1 MATTVADEVS
11 ALTRIFSSSPP
22 KLERTNRVPQSLS
35 RPKTMNIYIANRD
48 AERVEFLPCSKCS
61 YTRSQSHTPLQINE
75 FGNFHSTL
83 IESGEC
89 KYHVVGLFPFS
100 FFPCTSAI
108 NPASPDPIPL
118 MPPPYTF
125 RTRFSNV
132 EKQSKPAAGQ
142 PLPTKNTKNQKLNA
156 VHVST
161 FSNQSVGLTLH
172 KKLFYNNLMNP
183 LRSFLTAAVFCV
195 LLGFRIT
202 DANGAETLD
211 IAVIPKGTSHE
222 FWKSIHAGALKAQQ
236 ELQAKG
242 QPVRIIWKG
251 PLREDD
257 REQQIQVVENFIA
270 QRIDGMVLAP
280 LDNRALVAPTERAI
294 RARVPVVIIDSALK
308 SDLPAS
314 YISTDNK
321 KGGQLGAQH
330 LSKILGGKGSVI
342 LLRYQVGSASTEE
355 REAGFMEEIKK
366 HPGIKVIS
374 QDQYAGATRDSAY
387 KAARNLFNRY
397 KEVDGIFCPCEPVT
411 IGVLMALKD
420 IGKTGKVQLV
430 GFDSGTQSVEGL
442 KNGSVQGLVVQNP
455 LKMGYLGV
463 MTMVDHI
470 KGTKVPRR
478 IDTGVQV
485 VSPENM
491 NQPEMNELIY
501 PPYEKYLK
509 EAK

>member
-1 MATTVADEVS
+1 MTV
-11 ALTRIFSSSPP
+11 
-22 KLERTNRVPQSLS
+22 
-35 RPKTMNIYIANRD
+35 
-48 AERVEFLPCSKCS
+48 
-61 YTRSQSHTPLQINE
+61 
-75 FGNFHSTL
+75 
-83 IESGEC
+83 
-89 KYHVVGLFPFS
+89 
-100 FFPCTSAI
+100 
-108 NPASPDPIPL
+108 
-118 MPPPYTF
+118 
-125 RTRFSNV
+125 
-132 EKQSKPAAGQ
+132 
-142 PLPTKNTKNQKLNA
+142 
-156 VHVST
+156 
-161 FSNQSVGLTLH
+161 
-172 KKLFYNNLMNP
+172 MNP
-183 LRSFLTAAVFCV
+183 LKCFATAALCCSV
-195 LLGFRIT
+195 LSFIT
-202 DANGAETLD
+202 PSASAAESLD

-236 ELQAKG
+236 ELQANG
-242 QPVRIIWKG
+242 QPVKIIWKG

-257 REQQIQVVENFIA
+257 REQQIQVVENFIS
-270 QRIDGMVLAP
+270 QRVDGMVLAP

-314 YISTDNK
+314 YISTDNY

-330 LSKILGGKGSVI
+330 LSKILGGKGKVI

-355 REAGFMEEIKK
+355 REAGFMDEIKK
-366 HPGIKVIS
+366 HSGIKVIS

-387 KAARNLFNRY
+387 KAAQNLFNRY
-397 KEVDGIFCPCEPVT
+397 KDVNGIFCPCEPVT

-420 IGKTGKVQLV
+420 IGKTGAVQLM

-470 KGTKVPRR
+470 NKKKVPRR

-485 VSPENM
+485 VTPENM

-501 PPYEKYLK
+501 PPYDKYLK
-509 EAK
+509 N

>member
-1 MATTVADEVS
+1 
-11 ALTRIFSSSPP
+11 
-22 KLERTNRVPQSLS
+22 
-35 RPKTMNIYIANRD
+35 
-48 AERVEFLPCSKCS
+48 
-61 YTRSQSHTPLQINE
+61 
-75 FGNFHSTL
+75 
-83 IESGEC
+83 
-89 KYHVVGLFPFS
+89 
-100 FFPCTSAI
+100 
-108 NPASPDPIPL
+108 
-118 MPPPYTF
+118 
-125 RTRFSNV
+125 
-132 EKQSKPAAGQ
+132 
-142 PLPTKNTKNQKLNA
+142 
-156 VHVST
+156 
-161 FSNQSVGLTLH
+161 
-172 KKLFYNNLMNP
+172 MNP
-183 LRSFLTAAVFCV
+183 LKCFATAALCCSV
-195 LLGFRIT
+195 LSFI
-202 DANGAETLD
+202 APSASAAESLD

-236 ELQAKG
+236 ELQGNG
-242 QPVRIIWKG
+242 QPVKIIWKG

-257 REQQIQVVENFIA
+257 REQQIQVVENFIS
-270 QRIDGMVLAP
+270 QRVDGMVLAP

-314 YISTDNK
+314 YISTDNY

-330 LSKILGGKGSVI
+330 LSKILGGKGNVI

-355 REAGFMEEIKK
+355 REAGFMDEIKK
-366 HPGIKVIS
+366 HSGIKVIS

-387 KAARNLFNRY
+387 KAAQNLFNRY
-397 KEVDGIFCPCEPVT
+397 KDVNGIFCPCEPVT

-420 IGKTGKVQLV
+420 IGKTGAVQLM

-470 KGTKVPRR
+470 NKKKVPRR

-485 VSPENM
+485 VTPENM

-501 PPYEKYLK
+501 PPYDKYLK
-509 EAK
+509 N